1 MKYIIEVQRIHYDPD
16 DLENLNYYEHFGY
29 INMKFSTFRE
39 TRKYIKEH
47 NPQLRMKG
55 GRYRGYLTSTD
66 TITKMRYL
74 IRFYRDEKLSLPP
87 F

>member
-1 MKYIIEVQRIHYDPD
+1 MKYIIEVQRIYYDPD
-16 DLENLNYYEHFGY
+16 DLENLNSYEHFGY
-29 INMKFSTFRE
+29 INMKFTTLRE

-55 GRYRGYLTSTD
+55 SRYRGYLSSTD
-66 TITKMRYL
+66 MLTKMRYL
-74 IRFYRDEKLSLPP
+74 IRHYRDEKLSLQP